1 MSSRISVLLIILF
14 FCSCTIPPRTKEDI
28 NDQWAL
34 VFLGDGNGNRIRILN
49 FDRLLAFNIY
59 STDLENDSLIFVK
72 RLDRPKLPM
81 RYNFSEYGVEWIDKN
96 DHSLETKY
104 KILAVDENG
113 NEYIELKQIISVPDG
128 AGGWKVINPESS
140 EK

>member
-1 MSSRISVLLIILF
+1 MKSKIVFLFIILF
-14 FCSCTIPPRTKEDI
+14 ICSCTIPPRTNEDV

-34 VFLGDGNGNRIRILN
+34 VFLGAENGNRIRILN

-59 STDLENDSLIFVK
+59 IFDVVNDSLIFVK
-72 RLDRPKLPM
+72 RLDRPKLPS
-81 RYNFSEYGVEWIDKN
+81 RYNFSEYGVEFTDIN

-104 KILAVDENG
+104 KIIAIDENG

-128 AGGWKVINPESS
+128 AGGWKVIKPENK